1 VRDDMKPHES
11 VAERFNIRRLI
22 RDARR
27 AEAPANTPTLDW
39 RRLVRRRLAVLGAI
53 IGVWALVIQGRLLY
67 LQVVEHDDLV
77 RLAERQQNQTM
88 EAAAKR
94 GDLIDRHGQVLAYS
108 VDGDAIYAVP
118 DDIVDPVS
126 AAGRICAALDR
137 CTASERAEL
146 TRRLSRKGAFAY
158 VKRQATPP
166 EARRVAALGI
176 DGVGFHKESR
186 RYYPNR
192 ELASQAIGYVGVDN
206 HGLAGLEA
214 VYDRT
219 VRGQPGRILFQHDAR
234 RRALESR
241 VERPA
246 TAGATLELT
255 LDSNLQYIVEREL
268 AEGVD
273 EHGAEAGTAVVMD
286 PTSGEILAMASVPTF
301 NPNRFKDASQAAL
314 RNRVVQ
320 NIYEP
325 GSTFKVVTASAALM
339 EGAFSLSDRIDCS
352 PGYIHIGARRIS
364 DVHRYGVLPFE
375 DVIVKSSN
383 VGAVKVGLRL
393 GAETMGRYARRFGFG
408 RAAAHEFMGEEP
420 GILWNPARLDVS
432 GLASM
437 AMGYQVSVTPL
448 QMVSAVASIANG
460 GELVAPRIV
469 RAVVRNGRRTAAER
483 QVVRRAV
490 TPEVAATLTA
500 VMEQVV
506 ERGTARAAKID
517 GYMVA
522 AKTGTAEKVENGRYS
537 GRYNASIVGFA
548 PSRAPRFALL
558 VVIDS
563 PSEKGYFG
571 GGVAA
576 PVFKRIVERALRLY
590 GVPPSISAEPPLL
603 VTRRAEGGITT
614 VPAHMAPGSPVPAVV
629 QASLRDG
636 AVPDL
641 SGFSARDAVRALAS
655 LGLHARLRGQG
666 VVVRQSIEPG
676 APVQTGAV
684 CGLSLGHPEP
694 VEPADNSQPRDE
706 EVTAAA
712 EGSSIHG
719 SEPAS
724 VLRRA
729 SDRIAAE
736 SSSDMRDQR

>member
-27 AEAPANTPTLDW
+27 AEVPANTAALDW
-39 RRLVRRRLAVLGAI
+39 RRLVRRRLTVLAGI
-53 IGVWALVIQGRLLY
+53 IGVWAVVIQGRLLY
-67 LQVVEHDDLV
+67 LQVVDYDYLV

-94 GDLIDRHGQVLAYS
+94 GDLIDRHGEVLAYS

-126 AAGRICAALDR
+126 AASRICAALDR
-137 CTASERAEL
+137 CTATERAEL

-176 DGVGFHKESR
+176 DGIGFHKESR

-214 VYDRT
+214 MYDRT

-255 LDSNLQYIVEREL
+255 LDANLQYIVEREL
-268 AEGVD
+268 GEGVA

-339 EGAFSLSDRIDCS
+339 EGAFSLRDRIDCS
-352 PGYIHIGARRIS
+352 PGYVHIGARRIS
-364 DVHRYGVLPFE
+364 DVHRYGVLSFE

-393 GAETMGRYARRFGFG
+393 GADTMGRYARRFGFG
-408 RAAAHEFMGEEP
+408 RAAANEFMGEEP
-420 GILWNPARLDVS
+420 GILWNPARLDAS

-448 QMVSAVASIANG
+448 QMVSAVAAIANG
-460 GELVAPRIV
+460 GELVAPQIV
-469 RAVVRNGRRTAAER
+469 RAVVRNGRRSAAER
-483 QVVRRAV
+483 QVVRRTV

-506 ERGTARAAKID
+506 ERGTAQAAKID

-603 VTRRAEGGITT
+603 VTRRAEGVSSRRHFGTARCQT
-614 VPAHMAPGSPVPAVV
+614 CRASAHATRCARSRRSGCRRDCAAVGSWCVRASSPVRRCRWESSVACRLDVPSQSSPPIVPSRAMRPWPRQLRGRRHIAASRRQCFGERMTGSPR
-629 QASLRDG
+629 SHR
-636 AVPDL
+636 
-641 SGFSARDAVRALAS
+641 
-655 LGLHARLRGQG
+655 
-666 VVVRQSIEPG
+666 
-676 APVQTGAV
+676 T
-684 CGLSLGHPEP
+684 
-694 VEPADNSQPRDE
+694 
-706 EVTAAA
+706 T
-712 EGSSIHG
+712 
-719 SEPAS
+719 
-724 VLRRA
+724 
-729 SDRIAAE
+729 
-736 SSSDMRDQR
+736 